1 MKKIWH
7 PFWLWEDIPMGRKV
21 EAKDEDLFLQKAI
34 EFTGNHELYGSW
46 MMRVIEEWPISCEQ
60 NLTDDSLNK
69 QAWIGH
75 AACQMAIECPEY
87 ITRKAWGML
96 NQEQRDLANLQADRA
111 IHEWKQRHSKESGQ
125 LHLEMVK

>member
-7 PFWLWEDIPMGRKV
+7 PFWLWEDIEMWRKV
-21 EAKDEDLFLQKAI
+21 PREQEDDFLQAAI
-34 EFTGNHELYGSW
+34 EFTGNHKLYGSW
-46 MMRVIEEWPISCEQ
+46 MLRVVEEWPIACEH

-75 AACQMAIECPEY
+75 AACQMAIQCPEY

-96 NQEQRDLANLQADRA
+96 TQEQRDLANLQADWA
-111 IHEWKQRHSKESGQ
+111 IHAFYTKDSSARGQ
-125 LHLEMVK
+125 LRLEMA